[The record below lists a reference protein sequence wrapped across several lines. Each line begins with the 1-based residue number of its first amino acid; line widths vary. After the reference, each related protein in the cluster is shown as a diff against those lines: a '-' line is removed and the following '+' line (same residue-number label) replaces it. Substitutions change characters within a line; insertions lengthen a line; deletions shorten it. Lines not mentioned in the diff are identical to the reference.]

1 MPCCIALAYTGDMN
15 LPASPALPLARV
27 PLFFLGFR
35 PFYLLAA
42 LLAALSVPWWLI
54 QYRLGLGG
62 GVLPGMA
69 WHGHEM
75 LFGFAAAVIVGFLYT
90 AARNWTGLA
99 TPSGAALAAL
109 AALWLGG
116 RVLLLTGPGWLA
128 AAVDIAFLPAAALGL
143 WIPLQRARNRNRF
156 MVGILLLLALC
167 NLGFHL
173 AVHGALDV
181 APGSFTR
188 AGVYLVVF
196 LVALMAGRVVPS
208 FTRNAVPAARI
219 RTAAHLDRA
228 AMVALAVVLLAYG
241 TGLSGW
247 VVGVLALISAVLH
260 ALRLWTWDPWS
271 TRARPILWILHL
283 SYLWIPVGLLLL
295 AAAAFGWAPEL
306 ASLHAFGV
314 GAVGGMIVG
323 MITRTALGHTG
334 RPLQAAATET
344 SAYVL
349 VHAAALLRVV
359 PLLVVPGLYP
369 SALVVS
375 GALWSAAFVLYLVRY
390 APLLTS
396 ARADGKPG

>member
-1 MPCCIALAYTGDMN
+1 MPRWIALAYTPAMN
-15 LPASPALPLARV
+15 VPASSTLPLGRV

-42 LLAALSVPWWLI
+42 LLAALSVPWWLL

-62 GVLPGMA
+62 GVLPGMT

-90 AARNWTGLA
+90 AARTWTGLP

-109 AALWLGG
+109 AALWVAG
-116 RVLLLTGPGWLA
+116 RILLLSGPGWLA
-128 AAVDIAFLPAAALGL
+128 AAVDVAFLPAAAVGL

-156 MVGILLLLALC
+156 MVGLLLLLAAC

-173 AVHGALDV
+173 AVHGVLDLL
-181 APGSFTR
+181 PGTFTR
-188 AGVYLVVF
+188 AGLYMVVF

-208 FTRNAVPAARI
+208 FTRNAVPVARI
-219 RTAAHLDRA
+219 RTSPRLDRA
-228 AMVALAVVLLAYG
+228 AMVALAVVLVAYG
-241 TGLSGW
+241 AGLTGAG
-247 VVGVLALISAVLH
+247 VGVLALVAAALH
-260 ALRLWTWDPWS
+260 ALRLWTWDPWC
-271 TRARPILWILHL
+271 TRARPILWILHV
-283 SYLWIPVGLLLL
+283 SYSWIPAGLLLL
-295 AAAAFGWAPEL
+295 AGAAFGHVPE
-306 ASLHAFGV
+306 AAALHAFGV

-334 RPLQAAATET
+334 RPLHAGPMET

-359 PLLVVPGLYP
+359 PLLIVPALYP
-369 SALVVS
+369 SALVAS
-375 GALWSAAFVLYLVRY
+375 GVLWSAGFAFYLARY

-396 ARADGKPG
+396 ARPDGKPG